1 MKHLYN
7 ILIALSI
14 ICPIVIVV
22 LALLM
27 KDWQVFALGALV
39 LTLTIQVRKQEKE
52 LERRKGKSK

>member
-7 ILIALSI
+7 ILIVLSI

-27 KDWQVFALGALV
+27 KDWQVFALGTLV

-52 LERRKGKSK
+52 LERGKGKSK